1 MLLMKGSDD
10 FGEKVFAG
18 KPNVVKECVK
28 WICDRFQ
35 DIDDKVECCKEL
47 VNG

>member
-18 KPNVVKECVK
+18 KPNVVNECVK

-35 DIDDKVECCKEL
+35 DIDD
-47 VNG
+47 